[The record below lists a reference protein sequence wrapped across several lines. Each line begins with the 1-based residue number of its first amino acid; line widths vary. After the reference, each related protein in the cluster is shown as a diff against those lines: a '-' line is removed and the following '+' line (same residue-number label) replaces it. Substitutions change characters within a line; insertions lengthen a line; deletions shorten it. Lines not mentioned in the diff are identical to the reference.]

1 MDKLK
6 IKEAIIVEGR
16 YDKNAL
22 SQVVDAVII
31 ETSGFGVFSD
41 REKLELIRSIAIKR
55 GIIVLTDSDSA
66 GFVIRNH
73 IKGAVDKG
81 LIRQAYIPEIPGRER
96 RKRAASRE
104 GLLGVEGMS
113 PEVLRKALVRA
124 GATPETKED
133 CGTGERIKKAD
144 LYAWGLSGGAQSAQ
158 KRRELLKKLE
168 LPQKLSADA
177 FVDVLNAL
185 YTRVEAERLIN
196 EALRDKTSDI

>member
-133 CGTGERIKKAD
+133 CGTEERIKKAD
-144 LYAWGLSGGAQSAQ
+144 LYAWGLSGAALSAQ

-177 FVDVLNAL
+177 FIDVLNAL

-196 EALRDKTSDI
+196 EVLRDKTSDI